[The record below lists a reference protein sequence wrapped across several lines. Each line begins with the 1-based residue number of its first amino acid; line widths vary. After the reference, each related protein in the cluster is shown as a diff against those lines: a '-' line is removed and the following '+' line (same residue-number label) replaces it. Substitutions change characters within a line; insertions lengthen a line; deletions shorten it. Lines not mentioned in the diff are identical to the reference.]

1 MNADSTLRDK
11 RVLVLE
17 DSYFIALALARMVQ
31 QAGAHVLGPASGNAE
46 AMQLVDALVCDV
58 AILDVS
64 LGEETSEPIAELLA
78 QRGVP
83 FVFVTGYGDPDLSD
97 AMRRRPRLCKPVE
110 PRDLH
115 EALARALQPEP

>member
-17 DSYFIALALARMVQ
+17 DSYFIAMALARMVQ
-31 QAGAHVLGPASGNAE
+31 GVGAQVLGPASGNAE
-46 AMQLVDALVCDV
+46 AMELLRALACDV

-64 LGEETSEPIAELLA
+64 LGDETSEPTAELLA

-110 PRDLH
+110 PSDLH
-115 EALARALQPEP
+115 DALARAMLSPA